1 MCYERAMLVF
11 LIPVLILAGATS
23 IGIAVEITQSQSPP
37 VQPTAKTEPRPA
49 PPNAPPRT
57 P

>member
-1 MCYERAMLVF
+1 MLVF

-23 IGIAVEITQSQSPP
+23 IGIAAENTQSSSPA
-37 VQPTAKTEPRPA
+37 VQPTAKTESRPA
-49 PPNAPPRT
+49 PPAAPPRT